1 MVIQTACQSEYSLM
15 ITLIINGKEAKLQES
30 INLKAY
36 LESIEVNMK
45 FIAVSH
51 NGIVIKKQY
60 YSDIILKDQD
70 QIEIVR
76 PVGGG

>member
-1 MVIQTACQSEYSLM
+1 M
-15 ITLIINGKEAKLQES
+15 ITIIINGRETKLQES
-30 INLKAY
+30 INLKDY

-51 NGIVIKKQY
+51 NGIIVKKQS
-60 YSDIILKDQD
+60 YSDVTLKDQD

>member
-1 MVIQTACQSEYSLM
+1 M
-15 ITLIINGKEAKLQES
+15 ITLIINGRETKLQES
-30 INLKAY
+30 TNLKDY
-36 LESIEVNMK
+36 LEGVGVNTK

-51 NGIVIKKQY
+51 NGIIIKKQCY
-60 YSDIILKDQD
+60 PNVTLKDRD